1 MVKITKVYT
10 RHGDKGQTSL
20 VGGVRVSKNDARIEA
35 YGTVDEL
42 SAQLGLLASLMGEEN
57 AEYVTVIRIQNTL
70 FNVCTHLATDQ
81 SQTKLY
87 PSAHLPEGEVEQ
99 LEQRI
104 EKLRLFLDKHLDTDT
119 RFGKTYE
126 QYFTLHYNS
135 KGQLVHVE
143 EKADI
148 IQRELELCG
157 YFCIVTSEKM
167 TASQA
172 LIHYKGRDMSE
183 KLFQADKSFIGSK
196 SMRVHSAEALS
207 SKIFLEFVALIVRN
221 RIYNLLKETV
231 LRLDIR
237 PNYMTVP
244 AALRELEK
252 IELVRRTG
260 GRYQLDHAVSKRQKT
275 ILSAFGLND
284 EDVRSTA
291 AEISKLLAADSQS
304 VAGNTPLEDE
314 DGQNEN
320 DDLD

>member
-1 MVKITKVYT
+1 M
-10 RHGDKGQTSL
+10 
-20 VGGVRVSKNDARIEA
+20 
-35 YGTVDEL
+35 
-42 SAQLGLLASLMGEEN
+42 
-57 AEYVTVIRIQNTL
+57 
-70 FNVCTHLATDQ
+70 
-81 SQTKLY
+81 
-87 PSAHLPEGEVEQ
+87 
-99 LEQRI
+99 
-104 EKLRLFLDKHLDTDT
+104 
-119 RFGKTYE
+119 
-126 QYFTLHYNS
+126 
-135 KGQLVHVE
+135 
-143 EKADI
+143 
-148 IQRELELCG
+148 
-157 YFCIVTSEKM
+157 
-167 TASQA
+167 
-172 LIHYKGRDMSE
+172 
-183 KLFQADKSFIGSK
+183 
-196 SMRVHSAEALS
+196 
-207 SKIFLEFVALIVRN
+207 
-221 RIYNLLKETV
+221 KETV